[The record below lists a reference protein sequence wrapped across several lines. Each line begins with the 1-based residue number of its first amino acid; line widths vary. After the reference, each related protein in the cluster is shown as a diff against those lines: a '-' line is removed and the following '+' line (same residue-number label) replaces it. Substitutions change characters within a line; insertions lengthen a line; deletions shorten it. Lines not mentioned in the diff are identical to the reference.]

1 MSTLSGFK
9 VALDDDTTFPVVL
22 KSLSEAELV
31 AHMHKYFCATSPR
44 LG

>member
-9 VALDDDTTFPVVL
+9 VTLNDDKTFPAVL

-31 AHMHKYFCATSPR
+31 AHIHKYFCATFPR
-44 LG
+44 QG